1 MGHQNELLDVAIWQ
15 APAQFFQGEWFIGAW
30 MYVDV
35 QRHTETKKI
44 LSSTQYARSRVRES
58 RHAIMRRA
66 FHVLDDLRLFSHYL
80 ATSSW
85 TMLLSSF
92 RDWALWR
99 YVVATEEPS
108 TFPRISSISNDRL
121 PDEVEIR
128 KAWERG
134 TSDPS
139 YVADLARRDSLY
151 DVHYSHAMLV
161 RPFRTEQ
168 GYLGLGTQC
177 LRRDGSV

>member
-1 MGHQNELLDVAIWQ
+1 
-15 APAQFFQGEWFIGAW
+15 

-58 RHAIMRRA
+58 LHAVMRRA

-151 DVHYSHAMLV
+151 DVHCSHAMLV